1 METKRIARLINA
13 AIDVVAL
20 LIENAPVRIDEKRLA
35 EILGPNPVS
44 TQFFAINPTTQPI
57 STPEVKQ
64 GASKLSHIATP
75 PGVSEEHYCYDCASK
90 HLGTA
95 KVLLREALQ
104 RAVKGEPKE
113 AILEKVRGAYEE
125 LMGAEDDT
133 QALSDERTRQIN
145 AMIRDVRKW
154 FYDTG
159 VIVDTDQNKIAE
171 ALSKVDMLNNEV
183 YTEIERRKARLK
195 EFLTKVEEKVK
206 ELKEKVETVGKP
218 GEH

>member
-1 METKRIARLINA
+1 MKSERLKRFIYTFT
-13 AIDVVAL
+13 DL
-20 LIENAPVRIDEKRLA
+20 LGVFIENMPVKISEDRLR
-35 EILGPNPVS
+35 ELLGPNP
-44 TQFFAINPTTQPI
+44 AIKEFLSPVQPPTP
-57 STPEVKQ
+57 SSLK
-64 GASKLSHIATP
+64 SHIATP

-133 QALSDERTRQIN
+133 QALSDERTKQIN
-145 AMIRDVRKW
+145 SMIRDIRKW
-154 FYDTG
+154 FYDSG
-159 VIVDTDQNKIAE
+159 VIVSTDKNLISE
-171 ALSKVDMLNNEV
+171 ALSKVDRLNNEV
-183 YTEIERRKARLK
+183 YAEIERRRESLK

>member
-1 METKRIARLINA
+1 MAARRWKKIASPIIDLI
-13 AIDVVAL
+13 AL
-20 LIENAPVRIDEKRLA
+20 FIENAPVRISEDRLR
-35 EILGPNPVS
+35 ELLGPNP
-44 TQFFAINPTTQPI
+44 AIKEFLSPVQPPTP
-57 STPEVKQ
+57 SSEK
-64 GASKLSHIATP
+64 SHIATP

-145 AMIRDVRKW
+145 SMIRDVRKW
-154 FYDTG
+154 FYDSG
-159 VIVDTDQNKIAE
+159 VIVSTDKNLISE
-171 ALSKVDMLNNEV
+171 ALSKVDRLNNEV
-183 YTEIERRKARLK
+183 YAEIERRRERLK

-206 ELKEKVETVGKP
+206 ELKEKVETVGKT
-218 GEH
+218 GEGYAQSKTS